1 MDKFLQ
7 LVFIIASLLFFAFI
21 IKMIRKNAL
30 NLKYSLVWIA
40 SSACFII
47 LSIFPQVLNW
57 LSQILH
63 IKEPVNSLFLIINF
77 FVLLNL
83 FTLTIAFSKSIVR
96 IKTLTQELGISN
108 LKLKELEEKIKE

>member
-7 LVFIIASLLFFAFI
+7 LVFIITSLLFFAFI
-21 IKMIRKNAL
+21 IKMIKNAL

-83 FTLTIAFSKSIVR
+83 FTLTLAFSKSIVR
-96 IKTLTQELGISN
+96 IKTLTQELGITN